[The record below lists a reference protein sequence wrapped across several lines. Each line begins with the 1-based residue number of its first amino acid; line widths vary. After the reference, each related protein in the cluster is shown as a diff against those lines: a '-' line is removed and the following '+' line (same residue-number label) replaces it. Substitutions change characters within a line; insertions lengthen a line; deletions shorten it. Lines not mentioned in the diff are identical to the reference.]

1 MSLGA
6 SVQIVVEGIV
16 AATQR
21 REWGTIQRLGERVRM
36 IILDAAADRDRSGLS
51 EVAGALEIAEAVF
64 PDADGDLDL
73 ARVVWMLRM
82 DASLAKL
89 AARRIPAKASVAVET
104 DRSARDR
111 ILHAMAN
118 ANTAPSVATI
128 ATMSG
133 LARETVSR
141 LLPVM
146 AGEGL
151 VRYRKVGRKTL
162 SRITPK
168 GRAAMG
174 DGQIDIANSIRN
186 AHVLYG
192 DYITTTSSVAQKHA
206 RLMVA
211 RHAKR
216 QVVIDGDAGRRWYD
230 GFAQAHE
237 DVTGLQDQPLLPGKV
252 EVLQMIINDGGRTAR
267 ERFMEIQA

>member
-64 PDADGDLDL
+64 PDADGDVDL

-111 ILHAMAN
+111 ILHAVAN

-151 VRYRKVGRKTL
+151 VKYRKVGRKTL

-211 RHAKR
+211 RQPKR
-216 QVVIDGDAGRRWYD
+216 QVVIDGEVGARWYA

-237 DVTGLQDQPLLPGKV
+237 DVTGFQDQPLIPGKV
-252 EVLQMIINDGGRTAR
+252 EVMQMIINEGGRTAR